1 MRFNVLGI
9 TGVKFGP
16 ISFLN
21 FSFEIFFQG
30 ASFRV
35 NLVQSKTWVETKE
48 NVFVKKLVL
57 KQNMLAGNYAT
68 NSHLSKIYLLI
79 AKFWRWQTLQLVG
92 RIFWVQKMKSEC
104 RGIERKLSK
113 MYLLIAKSNLV

>member
-1 MRFNVLGI
+1 MRFTVLGI

-21 FSFEIFFQG
+21 FSFDIFFQG

-68 NSHLSKIYLLI
+68 NFHLSKIYLLI
-79 AKFWRWQTLQLVG
+79 AKFPRW
-92 RIFWVQKMKSEC
+92 
-104 RGIERKLSK
+104 
-113 MYLLIAKSNLV
+113 